1 MTDLPH
7 GDVVGSLLRPPELL
21 AARKAIATGLITDNE
36 FKRIEDQAV
45 DDAVALQEA
54 AGLEVVTD
62 GEMRRL
68 SFQSQM
74 LEAIEGFGE
83 FDINAFLWG
92 DWHGD
97 ERVGDWKGDRPTT
110 LGVVDRL
117 RRKRHLSAEEFTY
130 LRRRTTRLAKVTL
143 PSPSLFANFWSPAN
157 SKAAYATLDAFLADV
172 AGIVRDEIE
181 ELVRLG
187 ATYIQLDAPHYPLV
201 MDPTWAAF
209 YESRGWRAE
218 DWLAQGVELDNAVME
233 GFDGVT
239 FAFHL

>member
-21 AARKAIATGLITDNE
+21 AAREAIAAGSIADAE

-45 DDAVALQEA
+45 DDAVALQEE

-74 LEAIEGFGE
+74 PEAIEGFGE
-83 FDINAFLWG
+83 FDIDAFLWG

-97 ERVGDWKGDRPTT
+97 ERVGDRKRDRPTT
-110 LGVVDRL
+110 LGVVGKL

-130 LRRRTTRLAKVTL
+130 LRRRTTRIPKVTL
-143 PSPSLFANFWSPAN
+143 PSPSLFANFWSPAT

-172 AGIVRDEIE
+172 ADILREEIA

-201 MDPTWAAF
+201 MDPAWAAF
-209 YESRGWRAE
+209 YEAQGLRAE
-218 DWLAQGVELDNAVME
+218 DWLAQGVELDNAVIR
-233 GFDGVT
+233 GFAGVT
-239 FAFHL
+239 FALHL